1 MDKGNETA
9 FRQCRFLNEGYFD
22 QLYSAF
28 SLAFSDYVI
37 PFALTEQQFRNHLNL
52 TAVDLKRTV
61 ACVKDERI
69 VGFSLNGF
77 GIWDGKR
84 TAYDAGT
91 GVIPGHRRQGI
102 SEEMFRVMLPEFER
116 AGVEQILLE
125 VITTN
130 TNAIKLYEKLG
141 FRAGRLLALLQ
152 RDEPLEVKADPQD
165 IQLRPI
171 EKLDWAVLSSFWD
184 SSPAWQNSSAAIERS
199 TKLKRVV
206 GAFTGE
212 RCLGYVIFSEKFG
225 RIAQLA
231 VDRDFRRRG
240 IGTALLGAVQGQTVE
255 GYSLQV
261 INIDTTLKDAM
272 AFFEEH
278 GFYQRLNQHEMIK
291 TL

>member
-22 QLYSAF
+22 QLYTAF

-52 TAVDLKRTV
+52 TGVDLTRTV
-61 ACVKDERI
+61 ACVEDEQI

-77 GIWDGKR
+77 GTWDGKL

-116 AGVEQILLE
+116 DGIEQILLE

-141 FRAGRLLALLQ
+141 FRSGRLLALLQ
-152 RDEPLEVKADPQD
+152 RDELLDIPADLPE

-171 EKLDWAVLSSFWD
+171 EKLDWMVLTSFWD
-184 SSPAWQNSSAAIERS
+184 SNPAWQNSLEAIGRS

-212 RCLGYVIFSEKFG
+212 RCVGYVIFSEKFG

-231 VDRDFRRRG
+231 VDRNFRRRG
-240 IGTALLGAVQGQTVE
+240 IGTALLGAVQDQTLE

-272 AFFEEH
+272 AFFEKH

-291 TL
+291 AV

>member
-28 SLAFSDYVI
+28 SEAFSDYVI

-52 TAVDLKRTV
+52 TGVDLTRTV
-61 ACVKDERI
+61 ACVKDEQI

-77 GIWDGKR
+77 GMWDGKL

-116 AGVEQILLE
+116 DGVEQILLE

-141 FRAGRLLALLQ
+141 FRSGRLLALLQ
-152 RDEPLEVKADPQD
+152 RDEPLEVKADPPG

-171 EKLDWAVLSSFWD
+171 VELDWALLSSFWD
-184 SSPAWQNSSAAIERS
+184 SSPAWQNSLEAIERS
-199 TKLKRVV
+199 TKLKRIV
-206 GAFTGE
+206 GAFSGD
-212 RCLGYVIFSEKFG
+212 RCIGYVIFSEKFG

-240 IGTALLGAVQGQTVE
+240 IGTALLGVVQSQTLA

-261 INIDTTLKDAM
+261 INIDTTLKNAM
-272 AFFEEH
+272 AFFEKL

>member
-22 QLYSAF
+22 QLYRAF
-28 SLAFSDYVI
+28 SEAFSDYVI

-52 TAVDLKRTV
+52 TGVDLTRTV
-61 ACVKDERI
+61 ACVKDEQI

-77 GIWDGKR
+77 GMWDGKL

-116 AGVEQILLE
+116 DGVEQILLE

-141 FRAGRLLALLQ
+141 FRSGRLLALLQ
-152 RDEPLEVKADPQD
+152 RDEPLEVKADPPG

-171 EKLDWAVLSSFWD
+171 VELDWALLSSFWD
-184 SSPAWQNSSAAIERS
+184 SSPAWQNSLEAIERS
-199 TKLKRVV
+199 TKLKRIV
-206 GAFTGE
+206 GAFSGD
-212 RCLGYVIFSEKFG
+212 RCIGYVIFSEKFG

-240 IGTALLGAVQGQTVE
+240 IGTALLGVVQSQTLA

-261 INIDTTLKDAM
+261 INIDTTLKNAM
-272 AFFEEH
+272 AFFEKL